1 MRVETKEKE
10 GVSSEQNGRRTE
22 ENTESLQ
29 QEREREERKVQISV
43 DANEGNR
50 RKETL

>member
-1 MRVETKEKE
+1 MVEEQRKIQRVCSK
-10 GVSSEQNGRRTE
+10 
-22 ENTESLQ
+22 
-29 QEREREERKVQISV
+29 REREERKVQISV